1 MQEVDNSK
9 YNLQK
14 KIDNERT
21 DKSLK
26 LGAFKDTTTSQ
37 LKKQHKYIEE
47 FQREAMAEFMRLR
60 ERLENEM
67 EERFDSQDEIIDS
80 LSQSIKTFQDT
91 MKIVGETVCWLMREQ
106 MGFNN
111 YKFAKKK
118 KIINITKIYK

>member
-14 KIDNERT
+14 KIDAERT

-26 LGAFKDTTTSQ
+26 LGAFKDECNNQ
-37 LKKQHKYIEE
+37 LKMQHKFIEE

-60 ERLENEM
+60 EQLEHEM
-67 EERFDSQDEIIDS
+67 DERFDQQDEIIDS

-91 MKIVGETVCWLMREQ
+91 MKIVGDTVC
-106 MGFNN
+106 
-111 YKFAKKK
+111 
-118 KIINITKIYK
+118 